1 MEKRIKFIIGL
12 VEGDSK
18 MREIVNDSE
27 IKEIKKIVDILDPD
41 NKMFLDT
48 REYLKKQEKTSKK
61 RVKYFE
67 QRNNKRMEK

>member
-1 MEKRIKFIIGL
+1 MI
-12 VEGDSK
+12 
-18 MREIVNDSE
+18 SE
-27 IKEIKKIVDILDPD
+27 EIKKIVDILDPD